1 MRSVKSLAAAGA
13 ASLLSSV
20 AFAADMPSIAAP
32 PAYAPPQVEDFG
44 GWYLRGDIGFSNQRV
59 RRLNNVLDAN
69 NTSSVQNLGFNTAG
83 IFGLGV
89 GYKVN
94 NWFRA
99 DVTGEYRGNSQF
111 FGTDRITYAGGVGA
125 DTYHATKNEW
135 VVLANAYV
143 DLGTW
148 WCITPFIGA
157 GVGGARV
164 AINGF
169 TDQGIANNGAGA
181 LPGLVF
187 GDNVS
192 KWNLAWA
199 LHAGLAYKVNQNFTI
214 ELDESAERDDGNHEW
229 HRRVAAEHGTHGG
242 PPSLGER
249 ELANV
254 HVSFVTANALDPDVL
269 LAARDRILV
278 LSGEE
283 HLGGERRR
291 VSVPEKPR
299 IQDDRVIVGRRRLAQ
314 FPGEAALETARGQE
328 LSRLPMPGVSSP
340 ESGQR
345 SAVDVARDAE
355 PAAALEEA
363 GPGCVPSSPV
373 QGDHTADGAGVDR
386 EGVGA
391 GLRVRR
397 GHREKERACS
407 QERGDRF
414 HGGASWFDVDP
425 SPGPGG
431 GRPSLRARR
440 SPLRGVGY
448 DT

>member
-89 GYKVN
+89 GYKIN
-94 NWFRA
+94 NWFRV

-111 FGTDRITYAGGVGA
+111 FGTDRISFPGGVGTE
-125 DTYHATKNEW
+125 TYHATKSEW

-148 WCITPFIGA
+148 WYITPFIGA

-164 AINGF
+164 GIANF

-187 GDNVS
+187 GDNLS

-199 LHAGLAYKVNQNFTI
+199 IHAGLAYKVSPNFT
-214 ELDESAERDDGNHEW
+214 
-229 HRRVAAEHGTHGG
+229 V
-242 PPSLGER
+242 
-249 ELANV
+249 ELAYRY
-254 HVSFVTANALDPDVL
+254 LD
-269 LAARDRILV
+269 
-278 LSGEE
+278 
-283 HLGGERRR
+283 
-291 VSVPEKPR
+291 
-299 IQDDRVIVGRRRLAQ
+299 
-314 FPGEAALETARGQE
+314 
-328 LSRLPMPGVSSP
+328 M
-340 ESGQR
+340 
-345 SAVDVARDAE
+345 
-355 PAAALEEA
+355 
-363 GPGCVPSSPV
+363 
-373 QGDHTADGAGVDR
+373 GDGLTGDLRAFDGANNVVNPTTFKNITSHDLKLGVRWNLDSS
-386 EGVGA
+386 EPVEA
-391 GLRVRR
+391 PPPVRK
-397 GHREKERACS
+397 G
-407 QERGDRF
+407 
-414 HGGASWFDVDP
+414 
-425 SPGPGG
+425 
-431 GRPSLRARR
+431 
-440 SPLRGVGY
+440 
-448 DT
+448 

>member
-44 GWYLRGDIGFSNQRV
+44 GWYLRGDIGFNNQRV

-94 NWFRA
+94 NWFRV

-111 FGTDRITYAGGVGA
+111 FGTDRISFPGGVGTE
-125 DTYHATKNEW
+125 TYHATKSEW

-148 WCITPFIGA
+148 WYITPFIGA

-164 AINGF
+164 GIANF

-187 GDNVS
+187 GDNLS

-199 LHAGLAYKVNQNFTI
+199 IHAGLAYKVSPNFT
-214 ELDESAERDDGNHEW
+214 
-229 HRRVAAEHGTHGG
+229 V
-242 PPSLGER
+242 
-249 ELANV
+249 ELAYRY
-254 HVSFVTANALDPDVL
+254 LDMGDGL
-269 LAARDRILV
+269 TGD
-278 LSGEE
+278 LS
-283 HLGGERRR
+283 
-291 VSVPEKPR
+291 
-299 IQDDRVIVGRRRLAQ
+299 A
-314 FPGEAALETARGQE
+314 F
-328 LSRLPMPGVSSP
+328 
-340 ESGQR
+340 
-345 SAVDVARDAE
+345 
-355 PAAALEEA
+355 
-363 GPGCVPSSPV
+363 
-373 QGDHTADGAGVDR
+373 DGANNVVNPTTFKNITSHDLKLGVRWNLDSS
-386 EGVGA
+386 EPVEA
-391 GLRVRR
+391 PPPVRK
-397 GHREKERACS
+397 G
-407 QERGDRF
+407 
-414 HGGASWFDVDP
+414 
-425 SPGPGG
+425 
-431 GRPSLRARR
+431 
-440 SPLRGVGY
+440 
-448 DT
+448 

>member
-59 RRLNNVLDAN
+59 ERLNNVLDAGLTTSTQN
-69 NTSSVQNLGFNTAG
+69 NNFNTAG
-83 IFGLGV
+83 IFGVGV

-111 FGTDRITYAGGVGA
+111 FGTDRITYPGGVGV

-148 WCITPFIGA
+148 WYITPFIGA

-164 AINGF
+164 GIANF

-187 GDNVS
+187 GDNLS

-199 LHAGLAYKVNQNFTI
+199 IHAGLAYKVSPNFT
-214 ELDESAERDDGNHEW
+214 
-229 HRRVAAEHGTHGG
+229 V
-242 PPSLGER
+242 
-249 ELANV
+249 ELAYRY
-254 HVSFVTANALDPDVL
+254 LD
-269 LAARDRILV
+269 
-278 LSGEE
+278 
-283 HLGGERRR
+283 
-291 VSVPEKPR
+291 
-299 IQDDRVIVGRRRLAQ
+299 
-314 FPGEAALETARGQE
+314 
-328 LSRLPMPGVSSP
+328 M
-340 ESGQR
+340 
-345 SAVDVARDAE
+345 
-355 PAAALEEA
+355 
-363 GPGCVPSSPV
+363 
-373 QGDHTADGAGVDR
+373 GDGLTGDLRAFDGANNVVNPTTFKNITSHDLKLGVRWNLDSS
-386 EGVGA
+386 EPVEA
-391 GLRVRR
+391 PPPVRK
-397 GHREKERACS
+397 G
-407 QERGDRF
+407 
-414 HGGASWFDVDP
+414 
-425 SPGPGG
+425 
-431 GRPSLRARR
+431 
-440 SPLRGVGY
+440 
-448 DT
+448 